1 VAASAAQREYRSS
14 CCCERIEQFLQRGA
28 SLDEYSASCGSLL
41 HAAAGSGSV
50 TVLKYLLSKGLSLS
64 DAGRNGR
71 TARGATPLM
80 SAAAAGRTAMVK
92 ELIAL
97 GCDVNAVCRDGSNAL
112 SAYVGAPDSCS
123 GRLRSSAAGWM
134 QCASGH

>member
-1 VAASAAQREYRSS
+1 M
-14 CCCERIEQFLQRGA
+14 
-28 SLDEYSASCGSLL
+28 
-41 HAAAGSGSV
+41 

-112 SAYVGAPDSCS
+112 SAYVGAPDSRS
-123 GRLRSSAAGWM
+123 GEGCEALLQAG
-134 QCASGH
+134 CNALVVTKKTK